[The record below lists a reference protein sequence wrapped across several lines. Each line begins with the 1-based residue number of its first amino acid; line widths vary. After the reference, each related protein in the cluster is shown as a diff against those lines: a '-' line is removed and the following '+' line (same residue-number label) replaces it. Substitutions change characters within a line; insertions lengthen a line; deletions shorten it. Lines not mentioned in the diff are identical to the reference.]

1 MPPETGLISRDDRNR
16 FLDMLGSADELTR
29 LHAWESVGRLIDA
42 GIISRDDAI
51 ALKRRFLELL
61 ESSNRWARLWAWA
74 AIPR

>member
-61 ESSNRWARLWAWA
+61 ESR
-74 AIPR
+74 